1 MHRCISVV
9 IVTCRQQYYNALCD
23 PQVFLT
29 VYALYAQSLAASP
42 VYQEDDHYD
51 HHEHHHGPPPAT
63 SYATIST
70 THVKVQHP
78 PAKYA
83 TPYKHEYLSQPQV
96 AYKYISLPSAVA
108 LQQSGKFEEPS
119 TSGYK
124 YLAASPTYKYVQPP
138 AVTTEPEA
146 AEEPTNSLKYAL
158 KYEQN
163 SFKQEQQQQLQQQD
177 YEQPAVQ
184 YKYIAVPSYKYVQQV
199 ATEPEYGQQQQHAV
213 SYDYTE
219 DKQ

>member
-1 MHRCISVV
+1 MVGTRH
-9 IVTCRQQYYNALCD
+9 L
-23 PQVFLT
+23 VFLA
-29 VYALYAQSLAASP
+29 VYALYAQSSAAYP

-51 HHEHHHGPPPAT
+51 GHDHGHHHGLPPAT

-70 THVKVQHP
+70 THVNVQHP
-78 PAKYA
+78 QAAPTKYA
-83 TPYKHEYLSQPQV
+83 TPYKHEYLTQPQM
-96 AYKYISLPSAVA
+96 AYKYISLPSAIA
-108 LQQSGKFEEPS
+108 LQQPLGKLEEPS

-163 SFKQEQQQQLQQQD
+163 SFKQEQEQQQQLQQQFQQQE

-199 ATEPEYGQQQQHAV
+199 PAEPEYGQQQAAV
-213 SYDYTE
+213 SYDYTD

>member
-1 MHRCISVV
+1 MVGTRH
-9 IVTCRQQYYNALCD
+9 L
-23 PQVFLT
+23 VFLA
-29 VYALYAQSLAASP
+29 VYALCAQSSSASP
-42 VYQEDDHYD
+42 VYQEDDGHYD
-51 HHEHHHGPPPAT
+51 GHIHEHHHGPPPAT

-78 PAKYA
+78 QAAPTKYA
-83 TPYKHEYLSQPQV
+83 TPYKQEYLTQPQV

-163 SFKQEQQQQLQQQD
+163 SFKQEQEQQQQLQQQFQQQE

-199 ATEPEYGQQQQHAV
+199 AAEPEYGQHHQQQQQVAS
-213 SYDYTE
+213 SYDYTD

>member
-1 MHRCISVV
+1 MVGTRH
-9 IVTCRQQYYNALCD
+9 L
-23 PQVFLT
+23 VFLAAC
-29 VYALYAQSLAASP
+29 VLYARSSAASP
-42 VYQEDDHYD
+42 VYQEDDHFD
-51 HHEHHHGPPPAT
+51 GHLHEHHHGPPPAT

-78 PAKYA
+78 PAAPTKYA
-83 TPYKHEYLSQPQV
+83 TPYKEYLTQPQV
-96 AYKYISLPSAVA
+96 AYKYISLPSPVA

-119 TSGYK
+119 TPGYK

-163 SFKQEQQQQLQQQD
+163 SFKQEQEQQQFQQQE
-177 YEQPAVQ
+177 YEQPTIQ

-199 ATEPEYGQQQQHAV
+199 AAEPEYGQHHQQQQQVAS
-213 SYDYTE
+213 SYDYTD